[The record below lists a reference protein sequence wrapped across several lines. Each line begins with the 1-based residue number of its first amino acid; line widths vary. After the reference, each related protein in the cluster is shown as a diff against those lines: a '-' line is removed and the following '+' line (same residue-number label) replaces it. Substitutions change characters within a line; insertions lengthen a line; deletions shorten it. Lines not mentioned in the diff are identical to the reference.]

1 MQAVHNEAVAVQPE
15 QPLIH
20 RHVPDEQ
27 LAVGQRVLRDGPRLY
42 MVDILL

>member
-1 MQAVHNEAVAVQPE
+1 MEAPDHEAVAVQPK
-15 QPLIH
+15 H
-20 RHVPDEQ
+20 RLVAGHVPDKQ